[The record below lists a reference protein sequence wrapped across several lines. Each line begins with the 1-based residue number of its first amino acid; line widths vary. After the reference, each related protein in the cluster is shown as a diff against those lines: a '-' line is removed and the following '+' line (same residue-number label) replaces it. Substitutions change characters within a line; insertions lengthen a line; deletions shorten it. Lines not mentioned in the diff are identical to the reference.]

1 MAEAPTIESL
11 FGRLSDIADV
21 LPALRLIVVFG
32 SRVRGRARAGSDV
45 DVAVLTD
52 GPVDL
57 DAAYMALAPRLRANG
72 LDLVDLN
79 RAGPLLA
86 FEVARHGRLL
96 FERAPG
102 EFRQFQSLAFRRYA
116 DTKRLRDAQKR
127 SIDVFLA
134 RGRPA

>member
-11 FGRLSDIADV
+11 SGRLSDIADV

-45 DVAVLTD
+45 DVAVLAD
-52 GPVDL
+52 GTVDL
-57 DAAYMALAPRLRANG
+57 DAMYLALAPRFRASH
-72 LDLVDLN
+72 LDLLDLR

-102 EFRQFQSLAFRRYA
+102 EFRRFQSLAFRRYA